1 MRRARLAIVLLL
13 PACYRYTA
21 DGATASA
28 PAGADARLVLT
39 PAGAAT
45 LAPILGRET
54 TAVEGR
60 VMSRSDS
67 AYVVSVSATLKRV
80 QGAGS
85 DSALSR
91 TAWAGESVTIPR
103 AAVAGTERRSLDS
116 RRTAVAATVF
126 AAVAVAAV
134 RMIVHSVG
142 SSGGGGDT
150 GGPVVTP

>member
-80 QGAGS
+80 QDAGS

-91 TAWAGESVTIPR
+91 TSWAGESVTIP
-103 AAVAGTERRSLDS
+103 
-116 RRTAVAATVF
+116 
-126 AAVAVAAV
+126 
-134 RMIVHSVG
+134 
-142 SSGGGGDT
+142 
-150 GGPVVTP
+150 

>member
-13 PACYRYTA
+13 PACYRYIA
-21 DGATASA
+21 DGSAVSAS
-28 PAGADARLVLT
+28 PGADARLVLT
-39 PAGAAT
+39 PAGAAS
-45 LAPILGRET
+45 LAPVLGRET
-54 TAVEGR
+54 AAVEGR

-67 AYVVSVSATLKRV
+67 VYVVSVSATLKRV
-80 QGAGS
+80 QGASS

-103 AAVAGTERRSLDS
+103 AAVAETERRSLDS
-116 RRTAVAATVF
+116 RRTVVAATVF
-126 AAVAVAAV
+126 TAAAVAAV
-134 RMIVHSVG
+134 RLIVHSVG